1 MCTELTTAGTVRS
14 EGVTVEGNLE
24 SKGVREVVGCRD
36 TPHIKLDFDML
47 LYRAGSMP
55 PCARAPTNK
64 MRARH
69 FAHTRTKLEACTYT
83 HLTRNQTQNEAEF

>member
-1 MCTELTTAGTVRS
+1 M
-14 EGVTVEGNLE
+14 TVEGNLE

-55 PCARAPTNK
+55 PCARAHRQTK
-64 MRARH
+64 CARG
-69 FAHTRTKLEACTYT
+69 TLRTQE
-83 HLTRNQTQNEAEF
+83 QN